1 MESLIS
7 DLRFALR
14 SLRRRRTF
22 ALVALTTIAL
32 SIGAATSIFSVVD
45 AVLFRSLPYRDP
57 GKLVAIWQ
65 TYPKWKNE
73 PILAAMA
80 ERIPLDY
87 GDFLTWRQKQTAF
100 TQIGLW
106 AGRSV
111 LLSGGA
117 APEQL
122 QGARVSP
129 SLFDVL
135 GMKPF
140 LGRGLLPGED
150 VIGGP
155 RVTVMS
161 YETWRSRFG
170 GRADVIGRVV
180 KFDTTSWTVVGVM
193 PPGFTLERGKPGA
206 AFWVPAGQDRSDV
219 EGKNHNFRAIGRL
232 KPGVTMEQARVETTQ
247 LLQGADPPEKK
258 GLRVADYHLE
268 ETREVRRPLL
278 LLFGAVGVLLLVA
291 CVNIATLLLGEGVAR
306 QQEIG
311 ARIAIGASR
320 GRIIRQLLTESVV
333 LSGIGGAL
341 GVVLAWW
348 GTKALV
354 AMAPDRV
361 PGIQTVHVDTRVLAV
376 TVASAVVTGIVF
388 GLIPA
393 LATSSA
399 GPSIVLRSGGH
410 AVRGRGSLQRILIAT
425 ELALSVLLLIGAALL
440 TRSLSKLTSVDP
452 GFRTENLLVARLT
465 LPASQFDSAG
475 RDLFYNAALSRLATL
490 PGAVAATAASEGIPF
505 TGNNSSSGYSLEG
518 QSADI
523 QQRHTATQQRI
534 LPSYFSVLGIPMI
547 AGRAF
552 TNEDRIDAPRV
563 AIISE
568 AAARRDWPN
577 QSPIG
582 ARVKYQGESW
592 TIVGVVRD
600 SRYQRL
606 SRDVE
611 PTIFTPYAQRGGG
624 LTFVVRTRGEPT
636 AMIPAIRQALREL
649 SPGVVIG
656 GIDVMDTL
664 IKRSFTE
671 ERFRTILIAL
681 FGVMAGVLAAVGVYG
696 VTSRA
701 VSGRRREVGIRVA
714 LGATSTSVI
723 RMLVA
728 HTLSGVA
735 IGVAV
740 GVLGAL
746 ATGRVL
752 APYLF
757 GISAYDPVAYGAI
770 FALLALVSV
779 VASWLPARRAGRVQP
794 ALVLRGE

>member
-1 MESLIS
+1 
-7 DLRFALR
+7 
-14 SLRRRRTF
+14 
-22 ALVALTTIAL
+22 
-32 SIGAATSIFSVVD
+32 
-45 AVLFRSLPYRDP
+45 
-57 GKLVAIWQ
+57 
-65 TYPKWKNE
+65 
-73 PILAAMA
+73 
-80 ERIPLDY
+80 
-87 GDFLTWRQKQTAF
+87 
-100 TQIGLW
+100 
-106 AGRSV
+106 
-111 LLSGGA
+111 
-117 APEQL
+117 
-122 QGARVSP
+122 
-129 SLFDVL
+129 
-135 GMKPF
+135 
-140 LGRGLLPGED
+140 
-150 VIGGP
+150 
-155 RVTVMS
+155 
-161 YETWRSRFG
+161 
-170 GRADVIGRVV
+170 
-180 KFDTTSWTVVGVM
+180 
-193 PPGFTLERGKPGA
+193 
-206 AFWVPAGQDRSDV
+206 
-219 EGKNHNFRAIGRL
+219 
-232 KPGVTMEQARVETTQ
+232 
-247 LLQGADPPEKK
+247 
-258 GLRVADYHLE
+258 
-268 ETREVRRPLL
+268 
-278 LLFGAVGVLLLVA
+278 
-291 CVNIATLLLGEGVAR
+291 
-306 QQEIG
+306 
-311 ARIAIGASR
+311 
-320 GRIIRQLLTESVV
+320 IIRQLLTESVV